1 MDTDYC
7 ITTAAGQ
14 QGLGKK
20 ITLFGPVINDQW
32 TTVQLFALSGMSAP
46 VLLHAGLLLDLPL
59 KSCFKYTQRLG
70 GACEVGVGVG
80 VGRSPSS
87 KIQQI

>member
-1 MDTDYC
+1 M
-7 ITTAAGQ
+7 ISGQ
-14 QGLGKK
+14 LRNY
-20 ITLFGPVINDQW
+20 L
-32 TTVQLFALSGMSAP
+32 LSGMSAP
-46 VLLHAGLLLDLPL
+46 ALLHAGLLLDLPL

-80 VGRSPSS
+80 RSPSS